1 LDENFEECIA
11 ARPQSRRFTPGK
23 RCGPTLRSMDTSRRG
38 RFLSEILHDDQL
50 TVSCQI
56 VVVMETQNRIGVV
69 NRLKIP
75 DCSMADDFS
84 ALLESP
90 KFSDVTLCVEGKE
103 LSLHRNILAARSPVF
118 RAMFEHNMRENY
130 AGVFHVP
137 DFSLD
142 VVQDMVQFVYSGLAP
157 NLEKH
162 SLELFAIADKYG
174 MTRLKLQ
181 CEAHLLTIT
190 SVNNVCEII
199 IIADLHQSENLKK
212 EAMQFLVNNAKEV
225 MSTGD
230 YHTMET
236 THPRL
241 VSEAFRLMAQI
252 HGDRNGGQTS
262 PGAKRVRLS
271 D

>member
-1 LDENFEECIA
+1 
-11 ARPQSRRFTPGK
+11 
-23 RCGPTLRSMDTSRRG
+23 MDTSRRG

-118 RAMFEHNMRENY
+118 RAMFEHNMRENFQ
-130 AGVFHVP
+130 GVVHVP
-137 DFSLD
+137 DFPVD
-142 VVQDMVQFVYSGLAP
+142 VVKDFVQFIYTGVAP

-162 SLELFAIADKYG
+162 AVELFAIADKYEL
-174 MTRLKLQ
+174 TRLRVQ
-181 CEAHLLTIT
+181 CEAHLLSTM
-190 SVNNVCEII
+190 SVSNVCEILI
-199 IIADLHQSENLKK
+199 VADLHLSENRD
-212 EAMQFLVNNAKEV
+212 N
-225 MSTGD
+225 
-230 YHTMET
+230 
-236 THPRL
+236 
-241 VSEAFRLMAQI
+241 
-252 HGDRNGGQTS
+252 
-262 PGAKRVRLS
+262 
-271 D
+271 